1 MKSQIHRTI
10 DQSCHA
16 RSGYLRRPYRHV
28 GGRCAV
34 NLAVRL
40 DLPYACARSYTR
52 TEVASDSEAAPIAQL
67 ENVKAA
73 ARERLA
79 GSPVCALRGLCGH
92 WLTLFKE
99 PGT

>member
-1 MKSQIHRTI
+1 MTK
-10 DQSCHA
+10 D
-16 RSGYLRRPYRHV
+16 RSLTCWRLFGRPYWHV
-28 GGRCAV
+28 CERWAV

-40 DLPYACARSYTR
+40 DLAYACAWSCTLP
-52 TEVASDSEAAPIAQL
+52 EAAPTAQL

-79 GSPVCALRGLCGH
+79 GSPVCALQGLCGH

-99 PGT
+99 PGP